1 MWTFKSRMKESWP
14 SYSSSSLVLF
24 EIFEW
29 YFPSLL
35 LHSDVHMVVIIC
47 VNYERKRSKRKS
59 SWVKQKKKMFCMMRE
74 DRWFGKLICGH
85 RTSSC
90 YTWSEGW
97 AFLEVIEEIIAESFV
112 QLLPPT
118 AKVSIF
124 HKPWI
129 ESHYWYLVEVLGYTS
144 SRVNWFRTEGHSI
157 NIFTSK
163 IENRFFS
170 HHCKHFLTYI

>member
-14 SYSSSSLVLF
+14 SYSSSSSVLF

-29 YFPSLL
+29 HFPSLFR
-35 LHSDVHMVVIIC
+35 HSHVHMVVIIC

-59 SWVKQKKKMFCMMRE
+59 SWVKQKKKKKMFCMMRE
-74 DRWFGKLICGH
+74 DRWFGRLI
-85 RTSSC
+85 
-90 YTWSEGW
+90 
-97 AFLEVIEEIIAESFV
+97 LEVIEEIIAESFV

-144 SRVNWFRTEGHSI
+144 PRVNWFRTEGHSI

-163 IENRFFS
+163 IENSFFS